1 MLLINTVKGAHFFD
15 MIPLQREKRTLQEA
29 VESNPALSRNPA
41 SPKERAAFFDAY
53 VNQPFHK
60 VYQRFFSISDWSYRV
75 ANDGKLRN
83 FIRCIKSGRKD
94 KA

>member
-1 MLLINTVKGAHFFD
+1 M
-15 MIPLQREKRTLQEA
+15 QTLQEA

-83 FIRCIKSGRKD
+83 FIRRIKSGRKD
-94 KA
+94 EA